1 MTIKVTATDPDGQTS
16 SISPPV
22 VVAPLQAVA
31 VANPQAVALGGT
43 ILFTVTPTTG
53 AIIDHYV
60 WDFGDGEPPLSRAR
74 ATRSRHVYLTK
85 RGHTATITVFP
96 AGGTGARP
104 VGADRHQLIRVLGYW
119 ALELLG
125 YWETNVLP

>member
-1 MTIKVTATDPDGQTS
+1 MTIKVTATDPDGQTT

-60 WDFGDGEPPLSRAR
+60 WDFGEGDRPLPSSSNAQG
-74 ATRSRHVYLTK
+74 HVYLTK
-85 RGHTATITVFP
+85 GGHTATVTVFP
-96 AGGTGARP
+96 LAGPA
-104 VGADRHQLIRVLGYW
+104 LVLSVPIVI
-119 ALELLG
+119 
-125 YWETNVLP
+125 N